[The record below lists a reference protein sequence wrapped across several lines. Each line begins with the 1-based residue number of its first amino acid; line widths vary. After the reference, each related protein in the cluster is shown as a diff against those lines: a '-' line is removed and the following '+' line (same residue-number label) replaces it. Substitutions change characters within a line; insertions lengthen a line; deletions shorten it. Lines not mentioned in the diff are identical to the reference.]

1 MRVLLKSHR
10 QPQRGSAALESLM
23 LLVFLI
29 IPLWGLIFTMG
40 YLGIRVQKTHEA
52 LSLSTYM
59 FLLEREAGTDNPA
72 SSAQS
77 TVSGSVFAGET
88 NPLQVNVND
97 QEAQAVADEVRGDED
112 LSTLQNL
119 MGSLSGRSNIA
130 VSVTRQD
137 PIGNFDTSPIRR
149 AMVIGGPT
157 GTFCQMQDESLNPFE
172 AGDISSGVTT
182 LVRLLGRGSSY
193 ILFPFG
199 GLPPL
204 GSSPRCD

>member
-97 QEAQAVADEVRGDED
+97 QEAQAVADQVPHED
-112 LSTLQNL
+112 LRTLQNL
-119 MGSLSGRSNIA
+119 MGSISGRSNIA

-149 AMVIGGPT
+149 AMVIGGAT
-157 GTFCQMQDESLNPFE
+157 GTFCQMEDESLNPFE
-172 AGDISSGVTT
+172 AGDIASGVTA
-182 LVRLLGRGSSY
+182 LVNVLGRGSSY

>member
-1 MRVLLKSHR
+1 MRVLLNKQRES
-10 QPQRGSAALESLM
+10 QRGNAALESLM

-77 TVSGSVFAGET
+77 TVSGSVFEGET

-97 QEAQAVADEVRGDED
+97 QEAQAVADQVPQDE
-112 LSTLQNL
+112 LRTLQNL
-119 MGSLSGRSNIA
+119 MGSVSGRSNIA
-130 VSVTRQD
+130 VTVTRKD
-137 PIGNFDTSPIRR
+137 PIGDFETSPIRR
-149 AMVIGGPT
+149 AMIIGGAT
-157 GTFCQMQDESLNPFE
+157 GTYCQMQDESLNPFA
-172 AGDISSGVTT
+172 AGDIGGGAMA
-182 LVRLLGRGSSY
+182 LVRVVSGGSDY
-193 ILFPFG
+193 VLAPFG
-199 GLPPL
+199 GLPGGDPK
-204 GSSPRCD
+204 CD